1 MLTFDSKAPRE
12 GAQADPGGQSSKKG
26 VAEPAQHPGPGCSR
40 HPLGC
45 AGRLISVLPPAGDQT
60 EAAEAE
66 DEVDSASALQQDLR
80 KSKAASG
87 VNLTN
92 SNQHRA
98 G

>member
-1 MLTFDSKAPRE
+1 MLIFDSKAPRE

-66 DEVDSASALQQDLR
+66 A
-80 KSKAASG
+80 
-87 VNLTN
+87 
-92 SNQHRA
+92 
-98 G
+98 